1 MKKFSIM
8 ALLITAT
15 LTGCQ
20 GFPPSPNDQD
30 TLATA
35 VAATLAAEAAVV
47 NLAET
52 PIPAATEKT
61 APTSQASAQPYQELS
76 MQEYL
81 LAYTND
87 GNVWT
92 LSPDG
97 ATLQL
102 TSRGD
107 VVKLLLSDDRQMI
120 VYIRQSAQPD
130 LFEVRA
136 VATDGSSD
144 RQILSQETLDSLYP
158 LDGALHFLTS
168 QMEFIPGTH
177 SLLFNTRATF
187 DGPGLVKNDDLYRL
201 DVDTGELIQIIA
213 RERGGDFTISPDGKM
228 LALSQADSIALV
240 SIDGDDLHTD
250 LVTFQPVITY
260 SEYQYYPILVW
271 APDSTR
277 FGVFIPSSDP
287 LAEDSGGTVWILP
300 MEGAPYSFPFI
311 KGDVFFPQSNGGSL
325 LSSDLQTVAF
335 LREDDQGQAELLFLS
350 NVDGTNSRLYDE
362 GDIHWL
368 GWNVDGSLFAYRRG
382 ETGLT
387 LGRPGSNPQSLADGR
402 SLRWITDEIY
412 VLQSGQR
419 GSWTLTLGHVDGSNK
434 VLIQPAGE
442 ALVYDLR

>member
-1 MKKFSIM
+1 MKKFSIL
-8 ALLITAT
+8 ALLITAII
-15 LTGCQ
+15 TGCQ
-20 GFPPSPNDQD
+20 EFPPSSNDQE

-35 VAATLAAEAAVV
+35 VAATIAAGSAGVSST
-47 NLAET
+47 ET

-61 APTSQASAQPYQELS
+61 APTSQAEAQSRQELS

-97 ATLQL
+97 SALQL
-102 TSRGD
+102 TTSGD
-107 VVKLLLSDDRQMI
+107 VVDLLLSDDRQLL
-120 VYIRQSAQPD
+120 VYTRQSAQSD

-136 VATDGSSD
+136 AATDGSSD
-144 RQILSQETLDSLYP
+144 RQILSQEALDSLYP

-177 SLLFNTRATF
+177 VLLFNTRATF

-201 DVDTGELIQIIA
+201 DVDTGEFIQIIT
-213 RERGGDFTISPDGKM
+213 RERGGDFTISPDGKT
-228 LALSQADSIALV
+228 LALSQPDSIALA
-240 SIDGDDLHTD
+240 SIDGSDLRPG

-260 SEYQYYPILVW
+260 SEYQYYPIPVW
-271 APDSTR
+271 APDSTK

-287 LAEDSGGTVWILP
+287 LAEEPGGTVWILP
-300 MEGAPYSFPFI
+300 LEGAPRSFPPI

-325 LSSDLQTVAF
+325 LSPDLQTVAF

-350 NVDGTNSRLYDE
+350 NLDGSNSRLYE
-362 GDIHWL
+362 QGDIHWI
-368 GWNVDGSLFAYRRG
+368 GWNEDGSLFAFRRS
-382 ETGLT
+382 ETNLT

-402 SLRWITDEIY
+402 SLRWQTPEIY
-412 VLQSGQR
+412 VVQAGQR
-419 GSWTLTLGHVDGSNK
+419 GAWTLSLGHVDGTIK
-434 VLIQPAGE
+434 ELVQPAGE
-442 ALVYDLR
+442 VLVYELR